1 MKRRILLASAL
12 LLAVGGCSGGT
23 KADPPVANPTP
34 TLTPPPTVAIR
45 GEARMLSGTAQVSF
59 LHRAARVGA
68 VYGFGADGR
77 RIDYVATDYVAT
89 ETGIAR
95 TPGSRIPDFA
105 AYTYVRSVGDKFDFV
120 ADPRNPPLTINHAV
134 YVDYDGLTSDRQVRA
149 VAPSAATGK
158 VLCLGDSIAAG
169 AHTAAQFYSG
179 NDSQSWCGLIRKFL
193 GPASTVENVSVPGAV
208 VGGAL
213 GQLDDLVARR
223 ADTAVIAYGMNDH
236 ISGGVDAAQFRTDL
250 DTVVGRLKA
259 EGVRVILVGF
269 FQRNPLY
276 ALEDPARTAAFNE
289 AIRLVAQGRGVALV
303 DVQAGFPKA
312 APAGAP
318 VFTHLTADFLH
329 HPNVYGQRVYFSL
342 IVPHFLKRDMWASE
356 IEDYVLADW

>member
-1 MKRRILLASAL
+1 MKRRILLAPAL
-12 LLAVGGCSGGT
+12 LLAAGACSGGT
-23 KADPPVANPTP
+23 RTDPPVMNPTP
-34 TLTPPPTVAIR
+34 TPTPPPTVAIR
-45 GEARMLSGTAQVSF
+45 GEARMLSGTAPASL
-59 LHRAARVGA
+59 LHRAARVRA
-68 VYGFGADGR
+68 VYGFGIDGR
-77 RIDYVATDYVAT
+77 RIDYAATDYVAT

-95 TPGSRIPDFA
+95 TPGSRVPD
-105 AYTYVRSVGDKFDFV
+105 YGTYNYVRSVGDRFDFV

-149 VAPSAATGK
+149 VAPAAANGK

-169 AHTAAQFYSG
+169 AHTIAQFYAS

-193 GPASTVENVSVPGAV
+193 GPSSTVENVSVPGAV

-223 ADTAVIAYGMNDH
+223 ADTVVIAYGMNDH
-236 ISGGVDAAQFRTDL
+236 TSGGADAAQFRADL

-259 EGVRVILVGF
+259 EGARVILVGF
-269 FQRNPLY
+269 FQRNSLY
-276 ALEDPARTAAFNE
+276 ALEDPARTAAFND
-289 AIRLVAQGRGVALV
+289 AIRLVAQGRGVAFV
-303 DVQAGFPKA
+303 DVQAAFLKA
-312 APAGAP
+312 APTGAP

-329 HPNVYGQRVYFSL
+329 HPNVYGQRIYFSL
-342 IVPHFLKRDMWASE
+342 IVPHLLKRDMWASE

>member
-12 LLAVGGCSGGT
+12 LLAVGGCDGGT
-23 KADPPVANPTP
+23 QANPPVVNPTP
-34 TLTPPPTVAIR
+34 TPTPPPTVAIR
-45 GEARMLSGTAQVSF
+45 GEARMLSGTAPVSL
-59 LHRAARVGA
+59 LHRAARVRA
-68 VYGFGADGR
+68 VYSFGTDGR
-77 RIDYVATDYVAT
+77 RIDYAAADYVAT

-95 TPGSRIPDFA
+95 TPGSRIPD
-105 AYTYVRSVGDKFDFV
+105 YGTYSYGRSVGDRFDFV

-134 YVDYDGLTSDRQVRA
+134 YVDYDGLTSDRLVRA
-149 VAPSAATGK
+149 VAPMAATGK

-169 AHTAAQFYSG
+169 AHTVAQFYSG

-193 GPASTVENVSVPGAV
+193 GPAATVENVSVPGAV
-208 VGGAL
+208 VGGVL

-223 ADTAVIAYGMNDH
+223 ADTVVIAYGMNDH
-236 ISGGVDAAQFRTDL
+236 TSGAAEPAQFRTDL

-259 EGVRVILVGF
+259 EGARVILVGF

-289 AIRLVAQGRGVALV
+289 AIRLVAQGRGVPFV
-303 DVQAGFPKA
+303 DVQAAFPKA
-312 APAGAP
+312 APAGAES
-318 VFTHLTADFLH
+318 FTHLTADFLH
-329 HPNVYGQRVYFSL
+329 HPNIYGQRIYFSL

-356 IEDYVLADW
+356 IEDYVPADW